1 MAYPA
6 PSANRARSFRFLLR
20 LTYAGREWRFSDRP
34 ADIDDDAGGS
44 VQHIPGLRVDRYTE
58 TFEALSDTIDRQS
71 VPVEVL
77 FPFDVAAAVADG
89 YRLDTAEG
97 ELSVWVDGTSYDRR
111 RVLLVGRVMEP
122 QYGADGESVR
132 FSLEAPPWLDP
143 GTWPNLYRFRAED
156 TPASIDDSQGTT
168 YTLTQDARHAGRNAP
183 TVIGNPGNNRRE
195 KRTPDATLGTVAANV
210 DLLDGCTPGASTTLT
225 TVGRTTGALKSP
237 GLIVLCEH
245 PTQAGAYGAIDADIT
260 AGATSAVTLFSPDGQ
275 WINTTVPYHHTI
287 GGRVCTVANF
297 LDLVVGRSGGST
309 VAALNNLAT
318 GSPELLA
325 DGCGFTFISAHSSF
339 DTFYGLHSGRQAG
352 PLRSIHDLMALVLS
366 ESAYPVDWA
375 RLYAALDR
383 VPRFDVEGYL
393 DERVRV
399 WDFVS
404 RELLP
409 LLPIS
414 LRNGPRGLYAI
425 TADLSAT
432 VDQAIGQIRIPYDG
446 DRVSGV
452 QYERR
457 LADLS
462 GSIEI
467 ECGDWFGNPAD
478 VVRVD
483 ASSTLRGRR
492 ADLARESSVASRA
505 LSRVTRAE
513 RAVVPSVETIKAPWL
528 AARPRVGTSASSRQ
542 SSNVGAHYVAHQ
554 RLALRSSQ
562 IRTVEYDLA
571 PEFVELEVG
580 DLLHLIDPAVSID
593 GPAYL
598 TTLSISDGRVRGRF
612 SLYDPVLR

>member
-6 PSANRARSFRFLLR
+6 PSANRARSFQFLLR

-34 ADIDDDAGGS
+34 ADIDNDAGDS
-44 VQHIPGLRVDRYTE
+44 VQHIPWLRVERYTE

-71 VPVEVL
+71 VPIEVL

-132 FSLEAPPWLDP
+132 FSLEAPPWLDSA
-143 GTWPNLYRFRAED
+143 TWPDLYRFRAED
-156 TPASIDDSQGTT
+156 TPASINDSQGNT

-183 TVIGNPGNNRRE
+183 TVIGNPGNMRRE
-195 KRTPDATLGTVAANV
+195 TRIPDAILGTKAANA
-210 DLLDGCTPGASTTLT
+210 DLIDGCIPGALTTLT
-225 TVGRTTGALKSP
+225 TVGRTTGTPA
-237 GLIVLCEH
+237 LIVLCEH

-260 AGATSAVTLFSPDGQ
+260 SGETSAVTLFSPSGQ
-275 WINTTVPYHHTI
+275 WVNTTVPYHHTI
-287 GGRVCTVANF
+287 GGRVCTVVNF
-297 LDLVVGRSGGST
+297 IELVVGRTLGST
-309 VAALNNLAT
+309 VAALDPFV
-318 GSPELLA
+318 GSFDQLA
-325 DGCGFTFISAHSSF
+325 DGCGFTFISCHNSF
-339 DTFYGLHSGRQAG
+339 DTFYGLHSGRQTG

-383 VPRFDVEGYL
+383 VPLFNVEGYL
-393 DERVRV
+393 DERIKV
-399 WDFVS
+399 WDFIS

-467 ECGDWFGNPAD
+467 ECGDWSGSPGD

-483 ASSTLRGRR
+483 ASSTSLGRR
-492 ADLARESSVASRA
+492 ASLARESSVASRA
-505 LSRVTRAE
+505 LSRVTRDE

-528 AARPRVGTSASSRQ
+528 AARPRVGAAASSRP